1 LISREQEYRQKA
13 ECCED
18 LAVRAKGATVKIA
31 LQEAAR
37 QWRARASLLA
47 QNAENDTKEKA
58 NRAKSYSRAVL
69 P

>member
-1 LISREQEYRQKA
+1 VEAALISRIQEYQHKA
-13 ECCED
+13 DCCED
-18 LAVRAKGATVKIA
+18 LAVQAKDATVKIA

-47 QNAENDTKEKA
+47 QNADDP
-58 NRAKSYSRAVL
+58 L

>member
-18 LAVRAKGATVKIA
+18 LAVEAKDATVKIA

-37 QWRARASLLA
+37 QWRGRARLLA
-47 QNAENDTKEKA
+47 LDAEDP
-58 NRAKSYSRAVL
+58 L